1 MNKKNLVEKF
11 IREQKKAISFKEICA
26 SLIFLDKKEIK
37 KVLDELKLDAL
48 VVENNKGKFMSP
60 FLCGFTP
67 AKIISYSQGFLF
79 ARPLFSEGD
88 IYVPIEKSKDAIVN
102 DIVMINRIKNTEKGL
117 SGVVERI
124 VKTGDRTLI
133 GSISVDRKK
142 VNFIADDKYRCEIP
156 VNKKFT
162 KGARDKDK
170 VQIEIKILKGKISA
184 KVLKIYGKST
194 CAKVCADA
202 VIDKN
207 DIATKF
213 SQKAL
218 DEALKISKK
227 GIRKRDLENRLDMR
241 NEKVFTIDG
250 EDAKDLDD
258 AISIEKKESGYRLG
272 VHIADVSHYI
282 KYNSALDREA
292 NDRGTS
298 VYFADRVIP
307 MYPKKISN
315 GICSLNAGKDRLTL
329 SAFINLDNEG
339 NILSYEFKKT
349 VINSKVRGVY
359 SEINSILNNR
369 ASKALKEKYK
379 DVLEEIKLA
388 KELSNILEKKTS
400 KRGKLN
406 LESDEAKFSLDEKGI
421 CIDVKLRDRG
431 ISERII
437 ENFMILANECAANLA
452 RTKNIPFVYRVH
464 ESPNPERIVNLSK
477 FLTILGFKLPKVAL
491 ERPKSRHFVRLLN
504 QSKKTEY
511 YNLISNQ
518 VLRAMSK
525 ARYFEKPLGHFGLS
539 IDDYC
544 HFTSPIRRY
553 PDTTVHRILSDLIDQ
568 KENENLNSKYKDL
581 TIQVAKDSS
590 IAEVIAVKAEREAEK
605 YYMAEYMN
613 SQIGKK
619 FEGQISGI
627 IQKGIFVKLQNTV
640 EGFVNLENSK
650 SKDGNFV
657 FDGMMSTKNKKTGKI
672 FRIGDKVKVSV
683 DTVNISQGEIEFK
696 LCK

>member
-1 MNKKNLVEKF
+1 MEKKSLVEKF
-11 IREQKKAISFKEICA
+11 INEQKKAISFKEICA
-26 SLIFLDKKEIK
+26 SLIFLEKKEIK
-37 KVLDELKLDAL
+37 KALAELKSEAL

-60 FLCGFTP
+60 FLCKFTP
-67 AKIISYSQGFLF
+67 AKIISLSQGFLF

-88 IYVPIEKSKDAIVN
+88 IYIPIEKSKDAIVN
-102 DIVMINRIKNTEKGL
+102 DIVMINRIKNTEKGP
-117 SGVVERI
+117 SGAVERI
-124 VKTGDRTLI
+124 VKTGDRTLT

-170 VQIEIKILKGKISA
+170 VRVEIKVLKGKMSA
-184 KVLKIYGKST
+184 RVLKIYGKST

-207 DIATKF
+207 NLATKF

-218 DEALKISKK
+218 DEALKISRKK
-227 GIRKRDLENRLDMR
+227 IRKKDLENRLDLR
-241 NEKVFTIDG
+241 KEKIFTIDG

-258 AISIEKKESGYRLG
+258 AISLEKKENGYQLG

-282 KYNSALDREA
+282 NYNSALDKEA
-292 NDRGTS
+292 NERGTS

-307 MYPKKISN
+307 MFPKKISN

-329 SAFINLDNEG
+329 SAIISLDLEG
-339 NILSYEFKKT
+339 NLISYEFKKS

-359 SEINSILNNR
+359 SEINSILNNK
-369 ASKALKEKYK
+369 ASKAIKEKYK
-379 DVLEEIKLA
+379 EIIKEIKLA
-388 KELSNILEKKTS
+388 KELSDILEKKAL

-406 LESDEAKFSLDEKGI
+406 LESDEAQFKLDENGI
-421 CIDVKLRDRG
+421 CVDVRLRERG

-464 ESPNPERIVNLSK
+464 ESPNPERIVNLAK
-477 FLTILGFKLPKVAL
+477 FLTILGFKLPKAAL
-491 ERPKSRHFVRLLN
+491 ESPKSKHFVKLLN
-504 QSKKTEY
+504 EAKNTEM

-518 VLRAMSK
+518 VLRSKSK

-539 IDDYC
+539 LDDYC

-553 PDTTVHRILSDLIDQ
+553 PDTTVHRILSDLIDPS
-568 KENENLNSKYKDL
+568 ENENLNSKYKDL
-581 TIQVAKDSS
+581 TIQVSKDSS
-590 IAEVIAVKAEREAEK
+590 MAEVIAVKAEREAEK

-657 FDGMMSTKNKKTGKI
+657 FDGLMSTKNKKTGKI
-672 FRIGDKVKVSV
+672 FKIGDKVKISV
-683 DTVNISQGEIEFK
+683 DSVNISQGEIEFK

>member
-1 MNKKNLVEKF
+1 METRSLVEKF
-11 IREQKKAISFKEICA
+11 INEQKKAISFKEIC
-26 SLIFLDKKEIK
+26 STLIFLDKKEIK
-37 KVLDELKLDAL
+37 KALSELKSEAL
-48 VVENNKGKFMSP
+48 LVENNKGKFMSP
-60 FLCGFTP
+60 ALCGFIP
-67 AKIISYSQGFLF
+67 AKIISYSQNFLF
-79 ARPLFSEGD
+79 AEPLFSSGD
-88 IYVPIEKSKDAIVN
+88 IYIPIEKNKDAIVN

-117 SGVVERI
+117 SGEVERI
-124 VKTGDRTLI
+124 VKTGDRTLT
-133 GSISVDRKK
+133 GSISVERKK
-142 VNFIADDKYRCEIP
+142 VNFIADEKYRCEIP

-162 KGARDKDK
+162 KGARNKDK
-170 VQIEIKILKGKISA
+170 VRVEIKILKGKISA

-207 DIATKF
+207 NIATKF
-213 SQKAL
+213 SKEAL
-218 DEALKISKK
+218 DEALKISKR
-227 GIRKRDLENRLDMR
+227 GIKKKDLENRLDLR
-241 NEKVFTIDG
+241 NEKIFTIDG

-258 AISIEKKESGYRLG
+258 AISLEKTENGYHLG

-282 KYNSALDREA
+282 KYNSVLDNEA
-292 NDRGTS
+292 NERGTS

-307 MYPKKISN
+307 MFPKKISN

-329 SAFINLDNEG
+329 SAIIHLDNEG

-359 SEINSILNNR
+359 SEINSILNNK
-369 ASKALKEKYK
+369 ASKAIKDKYK
-379 DVLEEIKLA
+379 DILEEIKLA
-388 KELSNILEKKTS
+388 KELSDILEKKAS

-406 LESDEAKFSLDEKGI
+406 LESDEAKFDLDEKGI
-421 CIDVKLRDRG
+421 CTGVKLRERG

-452 RTKNIPFVYRVH
+452 KTKKIPFVYRVH
-464 ESPNPERIVNLSK
+464 ESPNPEKIVNLSK
-477 FLTILGFKLPKVAL
+477 FLSILDLKLPKIAL
-491 ERPKSRHFVRLLN
+491 ERPKSNHFTRLLN
-504 QSKKTEY
+504 QAKKTEFY
-511 YNLISNQ
+511 DLVSNQ

-525 ARYFEKPLGHFGLS
+525 ARYFEEPLGHFGLS
-539 IDDYC
+539 LEDYC

-553 PDTTVHRILSDLIDQ
+553 PDTTVHRILSDLIDSSGD
-568 KENENLNSKYKDL
+568 ENLNSKYKIS
-581 TIQVAKDSS
+581 TSQVSKDSS
-590 IAEVIAVKAEREAEK
+590 MAEINAVKAEREAEK

-627 IQKGIFVKLQNTV
+627 IQKGIFIKLKNTV
-640 EGFVNLENSK
+640 EGFVNLDN
-650 SKDGNFV
+650 SKDGTFI
-657 FDGMMSTKNKKTGKI
+657 FDGLMSTKNKKTGKI

-683 DTVNISQGEIEFK
+683 DSVNISQGEIEFK